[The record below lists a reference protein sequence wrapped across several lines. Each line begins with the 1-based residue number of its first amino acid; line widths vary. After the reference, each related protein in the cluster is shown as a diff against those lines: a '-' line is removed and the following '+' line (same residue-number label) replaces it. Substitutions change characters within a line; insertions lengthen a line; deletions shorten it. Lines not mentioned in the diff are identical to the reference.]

1 MHLRSALVALPFAA
15 ALLAGQP
22 SDATAQTGPVG
33 EVAFENSGAA
43 AAQPAFRRGLAQ
55 LHNFEYQAA
64 IAAFREAQA
73 ADPGFVMAY
82 WGEAMAHNHPVW
94 MQQDAAAGRA
104 ALAKLA
110 PTREARLA
118 RARTERERAYLE
130 AVEIL
135 YGEGSKEERDRRY
148 SAAMAETHRR
158 WPDDVDARAFYAL
171 SLLGLAHEGRD
182 VALYMRAAALLE
194 EAFLQH
200 PRHPG
205 VLHYLI
211 HSYDDPDHAPLG
223 MRAARLYADVAG
235 DAGHAVHMTSH
246 IFLARG
252 MWDDTVAMNRRAM
265 DVVNR
270 QRAAR
275 GQGPTNCG
283 HYAEWF
289 VYGELQRG
297 RVAEADAVID
307 ACAAEAR
314 RELAGPAPGA
324 GFEPPRSLVANW
336 SLMALRRLVDTG
348 QWPSERLQLPDRG
361 WLGSRLSHAY
371 GEVLS
376 ARDAAAARAARER
389 LEALAAEARAVF
401 PAGTPEAGYLD
412 SHAKVLLGQARGLE
426 ALRSGRADEG
436 LASLREAAQAES
448 ALPVEFG
455 PPAIEKPGW
464 ELLGDELLR
473 LGRRD
478 EARAAYERALAAAPG
493 RRLAAEGLARA
504 SARP

>member
-1 MHLRSALVALPFAA
+1 MRLRPLLLCAGLVVIAA
-15 ALLAGQP
+15 AQP
-22 SDATAQTGPVG
+22 AAAPAQSGPVG
-33 EVAFENSGAA
+33 EVAFENSGAPQ
-43 AAQPAFRRGLAQ
+43 AQPAFRRGLAQ

-82 WGEAMAHNHPVW
+82 WGEAMAYNHPVW
-94 MQQDAAAGRA
+94 MEQDAAAARA
-104 ALAKLA
+104 ALARLA

-118 RARTERERAYLE
+118 KARTERERAWLD

-148 SAAMAETHRR
+148 ADAMAELHRR
-158 WPDDVDARAFYAL
+158 WPNDVDARAFYAL

-182 VALYMRAAALLE
+182 VGLYMRAAALLE
-194 EAFLQH
+194 EAFPAN

-252 MWDDTVAMNRRAM
+252 MWDDTVAMNARAM

-270 QRAAR
+270 QRAGR
-275 GQGPTNCG
+275 GMGPTSCG
-283 HYAEWF
+283 HYAEWL

-297 RVAEADAVID
+297 RTAEADAVIN
-307 ACAAEAR
+307 ACAAEAQ
-314 RELAGPAPGA
+314 RELAGPRASGRM
-324 GFEPPRSLVANW
+324 EPRRSLVLNW
-336 SLMALRRLVDTG
+336 SSMALRRLVDTG
-348 QWPSERLQLPDRG
+348 AWPSERLQPPADG
-361 WLGSRLSHAY
+361 WLATRLNLAY
-371 GEVLS
+371 GDMLT
-376 ARDAAAARAARER
+376 ARDAVSARAARER
-389 LEALAAEARAVF
+389 LEAVGAEARATF
-401 PAGTPEAGYLD
+401 PAGSAEARYAD
-412 SHAKVLLGQARGLE
+412 SHVGVLLGQARGLE
-426 ALRSGRADEG
+426 ALRSGRADDG
-436 LASLREAAQAES
+436 LALLRTAAEAES
-448 ALPVEFG
+448 SLPVEFG
-455 PPAIEKPGW
+455 PPAIAKPGW

-493 RRLAAEGLARA
+493 RRLAEAGLARA
-504 SARP
+504 SGR